1 MTAGPRIA
9 RFSLTA
15 GDADRLAGFYDEAL
29 GFELLAVEEHGGSDF
44 ARLMGLKAARARTVL
59 LRLGR
64 QQVEFIAFA
73 TPGKPYPADIPGN
86 DLAFQHLAIVV
97 SDMRAAYARLRQ
109 SSGWTPITHPE
120 PQRLPASS
128 GGAAAFKFRDPDGHP
143 LELLEFPSGGVAAA
157 WQNGDAAGPCL
168 GIDHSAISV
177 ADTGRSVLFCEV
189 LGFAVTARS
198 LNHGI
203 EQERL
208 DGVAGAV
215 VEVTALGRPAAPPPH
230 LELLCYRTPAPRRAA
245 GSSSNDVAA
254 TRLVL
259 EVDDL
264 PALVRRL
271 ESASADFVS
280 PGIVP
285 DGRGRRA
292 ALLRDPDG
300 HALCLLD

>member
-1 MTAGPRIA
+1 MTGRPRIA

-15 GDADRLAGFYDEAL
+15 DDADRLAGFYGDAL
-29 GFELLAVEEHGGSDF
+29 GFELVAAGERGGPDF
-44 ARLMGLKAARARTVL
+44 AHLMGFSAARGRTVV

-64 QQVEFIAFA
+64 QQVELIAFA
-73 TPGKPYPADIPGN
+73 VPGRPYPADVPGN

-97 SDMRAAYARLRQ
+97 SDMATAYARLQQR
-109 SSGWTPITHPE
+109 SGWTPITHPE

-128 GGAAAFKFRDPDGHP
+128 GGVAAFKFRDPEGHP
-143 LELLEFPSGGVAAA
+143 LELLEFPLAGMPAA
-157 WQNGDAAGPCL
+157 WQNRGAAGSCL

-177 ADTGRSVLFCEV
+177 ADTGRSVSFYEV

-198 LNHGI
+198 LNHGV
-203 EQERL
+203 EQQRL
-208 DGVAGAV
+208 DGVPGAV
-215 VEVTALGRPAAPPPH
+215 VEVTALGRRAAPPPH

-245 GSSSNDVAA
+245 ASSSNDVAA

-259 EVDDL
+259 EVDNL

-271 ESASADFVS
+271 ESAPADFIS

>member
-1 MTAGPRIA
+1 MTARPRIV

-15 GDADRLAGFYDEAL
+15 DDADRLAGFYGEAL
-29 GFELLAVEEHGGSDF
+29 GFERIAAEQRGGADF
-44 ARLMGLKAARARTVL
+44 ARLTGLAEARGRVVL
-59 LRLGR
+59 LRLGG
-64 QQVEFIAFA
+64 QQVELIAFA
-73 TPGKPYPADIPGN
+73 PPGKPYPADVPGN

-97 SDMRAAYARLRQ
+97 FDMATAYARLRQ
-109 SSGWTPITHPE
+109 NSGWAPITHPE

-128 GGAAAFKFRDPDGHP
+128 GRVAAFKFRDPEGHP
-143 LELLEFPSGGVAAA
+143 LELLEFPLGAMPAA
-157 WQNGDAAGPCL
+157 WQNRGAAGSCL

-177 ADTGRSVLFCEV
+177 ADTGRSVAFYDA
-189 LGFAVTARS
+189 LGFPVTARS

-203 EQERL
+203 EQQRL
-208 DGVAGAV
+208 DGVPGAV
-215 VEVTALGRPAAPPPH
+215 VEVTALGPPAAPPPH
-230 LELLCYRTPAPRRAA
+230 LELLYYRTPAPRRAA
-245 GSSSNDVAA
+245 ASSSNDVAA

-259 EVDDL
+259 AVDDL
-264 PALVRRL
+264 PSLVRRL
-271 ESASADFVS
+271 ESASADFIS